1 MSNFGS
7 VASQDKEVIFQSLV
21 SDYSVLRN
29 KKIFITGG
37 TGFIGKWLL
46 TSLIDANIRLSL
58 NLKISVLSRSVSKF
72 KAKYSELTPDFV
84 ELVEGDIRSFD
95 FPSGDFYAVIHGAT
109 DVVAGNDELTTL
121 DVCVEGTRR
130 VLDFAVQSKSEKFLL
145 ISSGS
150 VYGKQPYNV
159 EMLSENYLSSLDP
172 SAYSLGKYTAEW
184 LSRQYHH
191 NHGLKVSIAR
201 CFAFV
206 GPYMEFDKQ
215 FAIGNFIKAVCD
227 GKSIT
232 INGDGTAIRTYM
244 YAADLSIWLLKL
256 LISSDGLSVFNV
268 GGKDVY
274 TIKELAEKVVSVLNS
289 DVSICVATKPDENKQ
304 RSRYVP
310 DTGKAVNLL
319 GLRQQVD
326 FDEAILRTADWYKK
340 HKL

>member
-1 MSNFGS
+1 MSNLGR
-7 VASQDKEVIFQSLV
+7 VAAEDYEIIFQSLA
-21 SDYSVLRN
+21 SDYSALRN

-46 TSLIDANIRLSL
+46 VSLIDANIRLSL
-58 NLKISVLSRSVSKF
+58 NLKIAVLSRSASKF
-72 KAKYSELTPDFV
+72 MIKYPELTPDFV
-84 ELVEGDIRSFD
+84 ELIEGDVRSFN
-95 FPSGDFYAVIHGAT
+95 FPFGDFYAVIHGAT

-130 VLDFAVQSKSEKFLL
+130 VLDFAVKSKSEKFLL

-150 VYGKQPYNV
+150 VYGKQLYDV
-159 EMLSENYLSSLDP
+159 ERLNENYASSLDE
-172 SAYSLGKYTAEW
+172 SAYSLGKYSAEW

-227 GKSIT
+227 GKPIT

-256 LISSDGLSVFNV
+256 LISSEGLSVFNV

-274 TIKELAEKVVSVLNS
+274 TIKGLAEKVVSVLNS
-289 DVSICVATKPDENKQ
+289 EIPIYISSGPVENHQ

-310 DTGKAVNLL
+310 DIGKAENI
-319 GLRQQVD
+319 LRLRPQIDLDQ
-326 FDEAILRTADWYKK
+326 AILRTADWYKK

>member
-1 MSNFGS
+1 M
-7 VASQDKEVIFQSLV
+7 I
-21 SDYSVLRN
+21 
-29 KKIFITGG
+29 
-37 TGFIGKWLL
+37 
-46 TSLIDANIRLSL
+46 
-58 NLKISVLSRSVSKF
+58 
-72 KAKYSELTPDFV
+72 
-84 ELVEGDIRSFD
+84 EGDVRSFN

-150 VYGKQPYNV
+150 VYGKQPYDV
-159 EMLSENYLSSLDP
+159 ERLNENYASSLDE

-215 FAIGNFIKAVCD
+215 FAIGNFIKAVCE

-256 LISSDGLSVFNV
+256 LVSSEGLSVFNV
-268 GGKDVY
+268 GGKDIY

-289 DVSICVATKPDENKQ
+289 EIPICISSKPVENHQ

-310 DTGKAVNLL
+310 DIGKAENILRLRPQV
-319 GLRQQVD
+319 GLDQ
-326 FDEAILRTADWYKK
+326 AILRTADWYKK